1 MELSCWTRCER
12 RQSEHMKLMALAN
25 SMKTDFN
32 FYETVALFF
41 LSKQSM
47 NEIEYFHLR
56 FETVAMNSAA
66 KTSIGSILYRGSRE
80 YTPSQFKLSVR
91 LPTSLWFQN
100 IHKQRLKTGNT
111 KSMSTQIIC
120 VTSWNY
126 HSSSSTALQWTN
138 RQMHKQTADWYKGTL
153 TKTNHS
159 QTCTLLLSSF
169 QWLRQGTI
177 LLYSI
182 LYHWWW

>member
-1 MELSCWTRCER
+1 MCKCFPCAMELSCWTRCEL

-47 NEIEYFHLR
+47 NGIEYFHLR

-80 YTPSQFKLSVR
+80 YTPLQFKLSVR
-91 LPTSLWFQN
+91 LPPLHT
-100 IHKQRLKTGNT
+100 
-111 KSMSTQIIC
+111 
-120 VTSWNY
+120 
-126 HSSSSTALQWTN
+126 
-138 RQMHKQTADWYKGTL
+138 
-153 TKTNHS
+153 
-159 QTCTLLLSSF
+159 
-169 QWLRQGTI
+169 
-177 LLYSI
+177 
-182 LYHWWW
+182 